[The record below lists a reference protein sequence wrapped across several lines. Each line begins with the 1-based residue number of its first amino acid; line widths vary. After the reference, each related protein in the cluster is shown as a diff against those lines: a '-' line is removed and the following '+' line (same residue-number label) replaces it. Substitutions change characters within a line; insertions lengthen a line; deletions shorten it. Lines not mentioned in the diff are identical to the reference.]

1 MNENKSPEVGLDQ
14 RFFRRLGEENATAE
28 PPEVDLKNVI
38 TKELKFKDLNDRLS
52 KARQE
57 KVRIREVVLETEID
71 FVSSLKQLKSV
82 FKEELKTAID
92 RTNDLYRNEL
102 LKLQGLYR
110 SEVIGDRL
118 MDIVKKVS
126 TAGWCLLMKD
136 QSVNL
141 CKFYNP
147 PFEVRI
153 GTSENMGEVRE
164 YSTAVC
170 ELKAIYVNI
179 LHTEITS
186 GTIHLSTVNQHPNCD
201 EKNFGVACTGSL
213 DERPIPLDN
222 SDKLLELLNEI
233 SATYE
238 RIHLDSTYYDPN
250 IGYSLRKDLLWKT
263 TA

>member
-1 MNENKSPEVGLDQ
+1 MDENKSPGLDQ
-14 RFFRRLGEENATAE
+14 KFFRRLGVENATTE

-38 TKELKFKDLNDRLS
+38 TKELKLKDLNDRLS

-57 KVRIREVVLETEID
+57 KVRIREVVLETELD
-71 FVSSLKQLKSV
+71 FVSSLKQLKTV

-92 RTNDLYRNEL
+92 RTNDLYQNEL
-102 LKLQGLYR
+102 CKLQSIYR

-118 MDIVKKVS
+118 MDIVKTVS
-126 TAGWCLLMKD
+126 SAGWCLLMKN

-147 PFEVRI
+147 PHRVCI
-153 GTSENMGEVRE
+153 GISENMGEVRE
-164 YSTAVC
+164 YTTSVC

-186 GTIHLSTVNQHPNCD
+186 GTIHLSTVDQHPNCD

-213 DERPIPLDN
+213 DGRPIPLDN
-222 SDKLLELLNEI
+222 ADNLLVLLGEI
-233 SATYE
+233 STTYE
-238 RIHLDSTYYDPN
+238 RIHLDSTYFDPN
-250 IGYSLRKDLLWKT
+250 INYALRKDLLWKT

>member
-1 MNENKSPEVGLDQ
+1 MNENKSPGLDQ
-14 RFFRRLGEENATAE
+14 GFFRRLGEENSSADS
-28 PPEVDLKNVI
+28 PEIDLKNVI
-38 TKELKFKDLNDRLS
+38 TKELKFKDLNDKLS

-57 KVRIREVVLETEID
+57 KVKIREVVLETELD

-82 FKEELKTAID
+82 FKEELKSVVE
-92 RTNDLYRNEL
+92 RTNDLYNNEL
-102 LKLQGLYR
+102 LKLQSVYR
-110 SEVIGDRL
+110 GEVIGERL

-126 TAGWCLLMKD
+126 AAGWCLLMKD

-147 PFEVRI
+147 PYEVRI
-153 GTSENMGEVRE
+153 GISEDLGEVRE

-186 GTIHLSTVNQHPNCD
+186 GTIHLSTVNQHPNNS
-201 EKNFGVACTGSL
+201 EKSFGVACTGSL
-213 DERPIPLDN
+213 GERPIPLDN
-222 SDKLLELLNEI
+222 TDKLLELLGEI
-233 SATYE
+233 STTYE
-238 RIHLDSTYYDPN
+238 RIHLDSTYFEPDVNYM
-250 IGYSLRKDLLWKT
+250 LRKDLVWKT